1 MSNSSV
7 TSEKLDLEQRALHHY
22 IVLIWQSV
30 VAQGGKSRWTRKVRK
45 DLCSARSSCLL
56 CFHLSY
62 IMHEWQKSRLPY
74 PLLSPPHVSRV
85 RQALSPAPPPLVNLF
100 LLERLTFKQSER
112 SELAYLTDF
121 WYSKRSKLLMLSQ
134 YPIQMLVISNYK
146 LIENP
151 LADVYVLR
159 IRF

>member
-1 MSNSSV
+1 M
-7 TSEKLDLEQRALHHY
+7 
-22 IVLIWQSV
+22 
-30 VAQGGKSRWTRKVRK
+30 
-45 DLCSARSSCLL
+45 
-56 CFHLSY
+56 
-62 IMHEWQKSRLPY
+62 
-74 PLLSPPHVSRV
+74 
-85 RQALSPAPPPLVNLF
+85 NLF